1 MVIGKNES
9 HTSINIKKNSKYFR
23 SQIFMF
29 LTQISLSKENER
41 APGMAVTIQSFYFPV
56 FYDEFIFNGRYN
68 GHIRKFRR
76 VRAGGGEEG
85 R

>member
-1 MVIGKNES
+1 
-9 HTSINIKKNSKYFR
+9 
-23 SQIFMF
+23 MF
-29 LTQISLSKENER
+29 LTQISLSIYKENER
-41 APGMAVTIQSFYFPV
+41 APGMAMTIQSFYFPV
-56 FYDEFIFNGRYN
+56 FYVEFIFNGRYN

>member
-41 APGMAVTIQSFYFPV
+41 APGMAMTIQSFYFPV
-56 FYDEFIFNGRYN
+56 FYGEVIFNCRYN

>member
-1 MVIGKNES
+1 
-9 HTSINIKKNSKYFR
+9 
-23 SQIFMF
+23 MF

-41 APGMAVTIQSFYFPV
+41 APGMAMTMQSFYFLV
-56 FYDEFIFNGRYN
+56 FYGEVIFNGRYN

>member
-1 MVIGKNES
+1 
-9 HTSINIKKNSKYFR
+9 
-23 SQIFMF
+23 MF
-29 LTQISLSKENER
+29 STQISLSKENER
-41 APGMAVTIQSFYFPV
+41 APGMAMTIQSFYFPV
-56 FYDEFIFNGRYN
+56 FYVEFIFNGRYN